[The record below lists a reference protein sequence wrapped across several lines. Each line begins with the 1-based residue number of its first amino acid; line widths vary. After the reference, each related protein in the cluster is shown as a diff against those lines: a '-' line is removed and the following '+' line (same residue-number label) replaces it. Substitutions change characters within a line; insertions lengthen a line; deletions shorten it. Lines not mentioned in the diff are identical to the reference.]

1 LSIEAFDITLN
12 KFTLKVE
19 KRLLSLWPL
28 CFQRRSV
35 SSMFLWTC
43 IGLTTLS
50 HAQGRL
56 ELAKAKHCLSCHAVD
71 QKVVGPSYFDIAIKY
86 QKDPLAKDRLA
97 QKIIKGGSGVWGVIP
112 MPANPQVSPEESQA
126 LAAWILQLKAL

>member
-1 LSIEAFDITLN
+1 MTLRIFI
-12 KFTLKVE
+12 KKMK
-19 KRLLSLWPL
+19 KRASSLSLL
-28 CFQRRSV
+28 RTQRREV
-35 SSMFLWTC
+35 TRIALLFC
-43 IGLTTLS
+43 FGLGALS
-50 HAQGRL
+50 NSQGQM
-56 ELAKAKHCLSCHAVD
+56 ELAKAKYCMSCHAVD
-71 QKVVGPSYFDIAIKY
+71 KKIVGPSFLDVAIKY

>member
-1 LSIEAFDITLN
+1 MSN
-12 KFTLKVE
+12 
-19 KRLLSLWPL
+19 S
-28 CFQRRSV
+28 
-35 SSMFLWTC
+35 
-43 IGLTTLS
+43 
-50 HAQGRL
+50 QGQM
-56 ELAKAKHCLSCHAVD
+56 ELAKAKYCMSCHAVD
-71 QKVVGPSYFDIAIKY
+71 KKIVGPSFLDVAIKY